1 MLAGVSAIRRV
12 LVSIRLV
19 SEVSEMRV
27 NSAGLLS
34 IDWSELF
41 RDAFRLSLAA
51 LIVRR
56 LWSKLYITATRLAT
70 HVKDPY
76 GTQACV
82 RYYSMCIPI
91 GKMAFALRVLGDPLP
106 SAVMKL
112 GPQHIGPRGWTTDKT
127 SNET

>member
-56 LWSKLYITATRLAT
+56 LWSKIYITAKRLPT
-70 HVKDPY
+70 NVKDPY
-76 GTQACV
+76 GNQACV
-82 RYYSMCIPI
+82 RYYSMCIY
-91 GKMAFALRVLGDPLP
+91 
-106 SAVMKL
+106 SC
-112 GPQHIGPRGWTTDKT
+112 
-127 SNET
+127 